1 MGEAMGSASGEQT
14 GSFPRSPAAVGRE
27 CHMRT
32 ILTMSLLACSHVAFS
47 APKPEV
53 SKPDEVVV
61 YRKTEQAEL
70 GMEIFRP
77 KGWKE
82 GDSRSA
88 VVFFFGGGWVGGS
101 TAQFHPQATRLAS
114 LGMVAYCADYRV
126 QSRHKT
132 SPFEAV
138 ADAKAAI
145 RWIWRNAKSQGVN
158 RDQIV
163 AAGGSAGGHL
173 AACCGLVTGYDE
185 VGEGEPAFIPAAMA
199 LFNPVIDTSRK
210 GYGYGKLKQRYREI
224 SPVEHVHALAVPTLV
239 LVGSAD
245 TTTPPAGHK
254 LFKARMDERGRSCSL
269 FVSEGQKHGFFNPR
283 GDNSQYWMTM
293 ERVEEFLRKEGL
305 VEAAGGKNTGRPE

>member
-1 MGEAMGSASGEQT
+1 MGSTSGEQT

>member
-145 RWIWRNAKSQGVN
+145 RSIWRNAKSQGVN

-305 VEAAGGKNTGRPE
+305 VESAGGKNTGRPE

>member
-1 MGEAMGSASGEQT
+1 M
-14 GSFPRSPAAVGRE
+14 RS
-27 CHMRT
+27 
-32 ILTMSLLACSHVAFS
+32 ILTISLLACSHAAFS

-53 SKPDEVVV
+53 RKPDEVVV

-70 GMEIFRP
+70 GIEIFRP
-77 KGWKE
+77 KGWKG
-82 GDSRSA
+82 GDTRSA

-101 TAQFHPQATRLAS
+101 TTQFHPQATRLAS
-114 LGMVAYCADYRV
+114 LGVVAYCADYRV

-158 RDQIV
+158 RDRIV

-173 AACCGLVTGYDE
+173 AACCGLIADLDDVR
-185 VGEGEPAFIPAAMA
+185 EGEPVFIPAAMA

-210 GYGYGKLKQRYREI
+210 GYGYAKLKQRYREL
-224 SPVEHVHALAVPTLV
+224 SPVEHVHALAAPTLV
-239 LVGSAD
+239 QVGSAD

-254 LFKARMDERGRSCSL
+254 LFKARMDKKGRSCRL

-283 GDNSQYWMTM
+283 GDNSQYWTTM
-293 ERVEEFLRKEGL
+293 GRMEEFLHKEGL
-305 VEAAGGKNTGRPE
+305 LTAPGN

>member
-1 MGEAMGSASGEQT
+1 MGSTSGEQT

-53 SKPDEVVV
+53 SKPDEVVF

-158 RDQIV
+158 RDQVV

>member
-1 MGEAMGSASGEQT
+1 
-14 GSFPRSPAAVGRE
+14 
-27 CHMRT
+27 MRT

-145 RWIWRNAKSQGVN
+145 RSIWRNAKSQGVN

-305 VEAAGGKNTGRPE
+305 VESAGGKNTGRPE